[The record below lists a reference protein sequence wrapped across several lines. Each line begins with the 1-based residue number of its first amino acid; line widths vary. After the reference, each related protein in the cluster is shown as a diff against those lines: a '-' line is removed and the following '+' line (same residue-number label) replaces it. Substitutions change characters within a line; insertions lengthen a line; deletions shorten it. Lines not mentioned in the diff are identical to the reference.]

1 MRMKKIITLLA
12 FVLVGWLTS
21 FAQTEGY
28 TLDIKTVDGTSASIP
43 VDKIRNAAIIEAP
56 HCQLNVSA
64 SDGGYALG
72 GRKVYKD
79 QTVTITAIAK
89 PGNRFLHWADK
100 DASGNYITENPRTI
114 TIADVTA
121 NIDYNAVFEE
131 NTEYFY
137 FEAMQQGTTVEFV
150 MKNTSIT
157 NLQYSTDKIEW
168 TSVASGTN
176 SVTLAAVGDKVY
188 WRSPE
193 GNERFQPGTTR
204 VDVDYFNVKAGEAHI
219 GGNMLTLLEK
229 SGKPASIST
238 LAFYGLFKGCK
249 NLTAFNADFKLPI
262 TEVPESAL
270 NYTFQNCTDLVDAS
284 ALTIDVENVGY
295 YGCQSMF
302 SGCTSLV
309 KAPRLVKTTS
319 MESKCQFQYMFKGC
333 TSLTDAPEL
342 PSTSLKT
349 FCYDEMFSGCTSMTH
364 APELPAETLASNCY
378 NGMFLNCTSLSQA
391 PRLPAET
398 LVLQCY
404 QEMFSGCTS
413 LTQTPELPATTIAQN
428 CYTKMF
434 QGCTSLTAASAL
446 RATETAGYCY
456 QYMFDGCTAL
466 EVAPEIYITKVAGT
480 SSLQNMFSGC
490 LNLRSVKVHFEAWP
504 SSTSTTKNWF
514 LNAGI
519 EAASTPTFYQPVGT
533 NVPSR
538 SVNTIPSGWNIVN
551 F

>member
-1 MRMKKIITLLA
+1 MRMKKIITFLA
-12 FVLVGWLTS
+12 FVLVGWGTS

-43 VDKIRNAAIIEAP
+43 VDKIRNAAIVEAP

-89 PGNRFLHWADK
+89 PGNRFLHWSDK

-137 FEAMQQGTTVEFV
+137 FEAMQQGTMVEFV

-193 GNERFQPGTTR
+193 GNERFQPSTTR
-204 VDVDYFNVKAGEAHI
+204 VDVDCFNVKAGEAHI

-238 LAFYGLFKGCK
+238 LAFYALFKGCK
-249 NLTAFNADFKLPI
+249 NLTAFNTDFKLPI
-262 TEVPESAL
+262 TEVPERAL

-284 ALTIDVENVGY
+284 ALTIDIESIGR
-295 YGCQSMF
+295 YGCQAMF

-309 KAPRLVKTTS
+309 KAPRLIKAAS
-319 MESKCQFQYMFKGC
+319 MESDCQFQYMFKGC

-342 PSTSLKT
+342 PSTSLKN

-364 APELPAETLASNCY
+364 ASELPAETLASNCY
-378 NGMFLNCTSLSQA
+378 ASMFLNCTSLTQA

-413 LTQTPELPATTIAQN
+413 LAEAPELPATKLVQG
-428 CYTKMF
+428 CYAKMF
-434 QGCTSLTAASAL
+434 QGCT
-446 RATETAGYCY
+446 
-456 QYMFDGCTAL
+456 
-466 EVAPEIYITKVAGT
+466 K
-480 SSLQNMFSGC
+480 
-490 LNLRSVKVHFEAWP
+490 LRSVKVHLTSWP
-504 SSTSTTKNWF
+504 YSTSGPTKSWL
-514 LNAGI
+514 LNAGT
-519 EAASTPTFYQPVGT
+519 EAVSPTFYLPTGT
-533 NVPSR
+533 TVPATR
-538 SVNTIPSGWNIVN
+538 SEHSIPASWNIVN

>member
-12 FVLVGWLTS
+12 FVLVGWGTS

-43 VDKIRNAAIIEAP
+43 VDKIRNAAIVEAP

-137 FEAMQQGTTVEFV
+137 FEAMQQGTVVQFK
-150 MKNTSIT
+150 MSASSGAATS
-157 NLQYSTDKIEW
+157 LQYSTDKVEW
-168 TSVASGTN
+168 TSVKPGQN
-176 SVTLAAVGDKVY
+176 STTAITLTAVGDKVY

-193 GNERFQPGTTR
+193 GNEMFRPTASSSSDNFR
-204 VDVDYFNVKAGEAHI
+204 VTAGEAHI

-229 SGKPASIST
+229 SGKPAAIAT
-238 LAFYGLFKGCK
+238 HAFDGLFKGCEK
-249 NLTAFNADFKLPI
+249 LTAFNEDFKLPI
-262 TEVPESAL
+262 SQVPESAL
-270 NYTFQNCTDLVDAS
+270 HGTFQNCTDLVDAS
-284 ALTIDVENVGY
+284 ALTIDVETIGY
-295 YGCQSMF
+295 YGCQYMF
-302 SGCTSLV
+302 SGCNSLV

-319 MESKCQFQYMFKGC
+319 MESDCQFQYMFKGC

-342 PSTSLKT
+342 PSTSLKNS
-349 FCYDEMFSGCTSMTH
+349 CYDEMFSGCTSMTH

-378 NGMFLNCTSLSQA
+378 NSMFKGCTSLTQA
-391 PRLPAET
+391 PQLPATT
-398 LVLQCY
+398 LVLSCY

-413 LTQTPELPATTIAQN
+413 LTIAPELPATELVQS
-428 CYTKMF
+428 CYANMF
-434 QGCTSLTAASAL
+434 NGCTKLS
-446 RATETAGYCY
+446 
-456 QYMFDGCTAL
+456 
-466 EVAPEIYITKVAGT
+466 
-480 SSLQNMFSGC
+480 N
-490 LNLRSVKVHFEAWP
+490 VKVHLAAWKY
-504 SSTSTTKNWF
+504 STNGPTKNWL
-514 LNAGI
+514 LNAGT
-519 EAASTPTFYQPVGT
+519 EAVSPTFYLPTGT
-533 NVPSR
+533 TVPATR
-538 SVNTIPSGWNIVN
+538 SEHSIPAGWNIVN

>member
-1 MRMKKIITLLA
+1 MRMKKIITFLA
-12 FVLVGWLTS
+12 FVLVGWGTS

-43 VDKIRNAAIIEAP
+43 VDKIRNAAIVEAP

-72 GRKVYKD
+72 GRKVYKG

-114 TIADVTA
+114 TIADFTA

-137 FEAMQQGTTVEFV
+137 FEAMQPGTTVLFK
-150 MKNTSIT
+150 MTTASTTS
-157 NLQYSTDKIEW
+157 LQYSTDKVEW
-168 TSVASGTN
+168 TTATNGTN

-193 GNERFQPGTTR
+193 GNDKFFANANKSADKF
-204 VDVDYFNVKAGEAHI
+204 DVSAGEAHI

-229 SGKPASIST
+229 SGKPSTISHY
-238 LAFYGLFKGCK
+238 AFYTVFQDCK
-249 NLTAFNADFKLPI
+249 KLTAFNKDLKLPI
-262 TEVPESAL
+262 TEVPDSAL
-270 NYTFQNCTDLVDAS
+270 YKTFYRCTDLVDAS
-284 ALTIDVENVGY
+284 ALSLDVESIGE
-295 YGCQSMF
+295 YGCFEMFASCTALVKGPRLIKVGSMLDNHNCDGMFEDCTSLTYAPQLPCTNLVNFSYARMFSGCASLTQAPELPAETMASNCYLEMF
-302 SGCTSLV
+302 SGCTSL
-309 KAPRLVKTTS
+309 TQS
-319 MESKCQFQYMFKGC
+319 
-333 TSLTDAPEL
+333 
-342 PSTSLKT
+342 
-349 FCYDEMFSGCTSMTH
+349 
-364 APELPAETLASNCY
+364 
-378 NGMFLNCTSLSQA
+378 

-398 LVLQCY
+398 LATYCY
-404 QEMFSGCTS
+404 QSMFSGCTS

-466 EVAPEIYITKVAGT
+466 EVAPEIYITRVAGT

-519 EAASTPTFYQPVGT
+519 EAASTPTFYQPTGT